1 MSLFHRHTRKSRRSI
16 ALLLGTGLSLAVAP
30 QLHAADVSAPAPN
43 APAKEQILP
52 GKIVYAQ
59 LTTPDLDKAKAFY
72 GSLLGWTFKDVTV
85 SKGRYTQAIV
95 NGRPVAGLVERPN
108 MVAHGD
114 PLWLPFISVQDV
126 RAAANAA
133 KVWGGHILF
142 KPQNVIGRG
151 DESVISD
158 PQGGLFAALRSATG
172 DTLDDTTPPQ
182 QGEWVW
188 NALLTSKPYEAA
200 GFYQKLFGYQV
211 EAAPDAKRGSA
222 YLLESQSI
230 TRATIN
236 PLPPRLPDGAHAR
249 WMNFIQVDS
258 VGAAAQKA
266 AELGGKVLVQP
277 HPDRQDT
284 IIAILADP
292 SGAAFGVMEWH
303 DTTATGDAK

>member
-1 MSLFHRHTRKSRRSI
+1 M
-16 ALLLGTGLSLAVAP
+16 ALLLGTGLSFAIARP
-30 QLHAADVSAPAPN
+30 LHAADTS

-72 GSLLGWTFKDVTV
+72 SALLGWTFKDIPV

-95 NGRPVAGLVERPN
+95 NGHPVAGLVERPN
-108 MVAHGD
+108 MIAHGD

-126 RAAANAA
+126 KAAANAA

-142 KPQNVIGRG
+142 KPQNVVGRG

-172 DTLDDTTPPQ
+172 DTPDDTTPPQ

-188 NALLTSKPYEAA
+188 NALLTSTPYEAA

-211 EAAPDAKRGSA
+211 EAAPDTKRGSS

-230 TRATIN
+230 PRATIN
-236 PLPPRLPDGAHAR
+236 PLPPRLPVGAHAR
-249 WMNFIQVDS
+249 WMNFVQVDN
-258 VGAAAQKA
+258 VGATAQKA

-277 HPDRQDT
+277 RPDRQGT
-284 IIAILADP
+284 IIAIIADP
-292 SGAAFGVMEWH
+292 AGAAFGVMEWH
-303 DTTATGDAK
+303 DAAATGDAK